1 MADSIQRA
9 AIALYDRFTHEN
21 LDRRAFM
28 AELTRICGGAAA
40 ASAMLTSVA
49 CSAESAPMVPPDD
62 HRIQSESASVDLGGG
77 RTYQVYRARPAN
89 ATWRVPAVMVVHENR
104 GLN

>member
-28 AELTRICGGAAA
+28 AEALGIELHPDVLPFSNIPAW
-40 ASAMLTSVA
+40 L
-49 CSAESAPMVPPDD
+49 PPF
-62 HRIQSESASVDLGGG
+62 LL
-77 RTYQVYRARPAN
+77 RPQ
-89 ATWRVPAVMVVHENR
+89 RVMALA
-104 GLN
+104 G